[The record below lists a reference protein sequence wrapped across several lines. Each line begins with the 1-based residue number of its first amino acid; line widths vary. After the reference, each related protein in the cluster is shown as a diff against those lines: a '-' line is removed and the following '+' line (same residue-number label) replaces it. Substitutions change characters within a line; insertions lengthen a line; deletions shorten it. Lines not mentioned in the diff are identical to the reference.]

1 MRRTNDRAIMFHI
14 GIAVQ
19 HPPLPDPSQLSELG
33 IDFIKQ
39 CLTIDPDERPTAV
52 QLMSHPWI
60 EQFKEDLD
68 VAFEEET
75 GSNSSNVGSSSLGWN
90 SNATTNSSISGP
102 VLEEDEEGEEEEYN
116 AGNGNVIDE
125 REEEE
130 QGGYNGG
137 AELENTSSEEKEEEE
152 REDLAHAQGY

>member
-1 MRRTNDRAIMFHI
+1 MFHI

-19 HPPLPDPSQLSELG
+19 HPPLPDSSQLSELG

-60 EQFKEDLD
+60 EQFKEDLED
-68 VAFEEET
+68 AFEEET
-75 GSNSSNVGSSSLGWN
+75 GSNSSNGVGSHSLGWN
-90 SNATTNSSISGP
+90 SNATTASSISGP
-102 VLEEDEEGEEEEYN
+102 VLEEDEEVEEEGYN
-116 AGNGNVIDE
+116 AGKANELLEE

-130 QGGYNGG
+130 GGYNGG
-137 AELENTSSEEKEEEE
+137 AGLENTLSDEKEEEE
-152 REDLAHAQGY
+152 ECQRYE

>member
-1 MRRTNDRAIMFHI
+1 MFHI

-75 GSNSSNVGSSSLGWN
+75 GSNSSGVGSNSLGWN
-90 SNATTNSSISGP
+90 SNATTASSISGP
-102 VLEEDEEGEEEEYN
+102 VAEEDEEGEEEEYN
-116 AGNGNVIDE
+116 GQTGHALVEEREEEVVEGGYNGGADLENTLSEE

-130 QGGYNGG
+130 QAVVQRY
-137 AELENTSSEEKEEEE
+137 E
-152 REDLAHAQGY
+152 

>member
-1 MRRTNDRAIMFHI
+1 MFHI

-75 GSNSSNVGSSSLGWN
+75 GSNSSNVGSSGSLGWN
-90 SNATTNSSISGP
+90 SGATTGSSISGP
-102 VLEEDEEGEEEEYN
+102 VVEEDEEGEEEEYEGGN
-116 AGNGNVIDE
+116 AIEE

-130 QGGYNGG
+130 SGGYNGG
-137 AELENTSSEEKEEEE
+137 AELENTLSEEKEEEE
-152 REDLAHAQGY
+152 RESLAQAHGYE